1 MRYEFSEEGIHF
13 SVTCPVAVAL
23 RIWNKPIMG
32 SVHEEMKVS
41 EDVIP
46 AEEAV
51 QIILR
56 ALRIKKG

>member
-1 MRYEFSEEGIHF
+1 
-13 SVTCPVAVAL
+13 
-23 RIWNKPIMG
+23 MG

-51 QIILR
+51 QIIFR

>member
-1 MRYEFSEEGIHF
+1 
-13 SVTCPVAVAL
+13 
-23 RIWNKPIMG
+23 MG

-56 ALRIKKG
+56 ALRIKKDNCSTRAVRRVVLA